1 MTEPSDSKQIKT
13 YSDIAFSSTTNF
25 SRKFNCIQISPTVSN
40 VLDIKNMSLPFNRK
54 KVISHVADKL
64 YTQNQDYKE
73 IFEEIYSQRKTVK
86 ETKVLLKTKPNFH
99 QDSLAFNYGSVKVD
113 YDDKAKKFPRL
124 FNDMEELYTVLNK
137 YDERL
142 VNLDSSKLTLSEHK
156 RHNVLRFNEITKEA
170 QEELNSRPTPQNYRS
185 MLLSEQKKLLEVL
198 EKEEQ
203 EKLRSRKTTTNQ
215 KFSNVKNDESGNL
228 EENYNIESTTPMV
241 LFKLPFIAN
250 KMMNATIMGKE
261 RKSKGK
267 NFSEMT
273 TTMGSNIR
281 SEEENQ
287 NNMQTMSS
295 TYKNKVK
302 LNAIVEEGGNFKKIN
317 MSAGEDEEEEVIYSQ
332 VKNEESK
339 NLFVDKRKQYSEKY
353 GNLLNRNH
361 DENIDEIIGKI
372 ISRQNHLNHRLEE
385 NEKKIGIS
393 SSNQKMLN
401 IFEGKRKS
409 IPIVF

>member
-1 MTEPSDSKQIKT
+1 MKN
-13 YSDIAFSSTTNF
+13 YSDIKFTATTNF
-25 SRKFNCIQISPTVSN
+25 ARKFNCIQISPTVSN

-73 IFEEIYSQRKTVK
+73 IFEKIYSQRKTVK
-86 ETKVLLKTKPNFH
+86 ETKLLLRTKPNFH
-99 QDSLAFNYGSVKVD
+99 QDSLASNYGSLKVD

-170 QEELNSRPTPQNYRS
+170 EEELNSRPVSLNYRS

-203 EKLRSRKTTTNQ
+203 EKLQRRKMSTNH
-215 KFSNVKNDESGNL
+215 KSSISKNDETINQEG
-228 EENYNIESTTPMV
+228 NYNSERRTSTMIM
-241 LFKLPFIAN
+241 FKLPFIAN
-250 KMMNATIMGKE
+250 KLMSSTIIGKD
-261 RKSKGK
+261 RKNKVK
-267 NFSEMT
+267 TLSEMT
-273 TTMGSNIR
+273 TTIGSNLR

-287 NNMQTMSS
+287 NNTQSLMNS

-317 MSAGEDEEEEVIYSQ
+317 MSATEDEEEEVIYSQ
-332 VKNEESK
+332 VKNEDSK
-339 NLFVDKRKQYSEKY
+339 NLFNDKRKQYSEKY
-353 GNLLNRNH
+353 GNLINRNP
-361 DENIDEIIGKI
+361 DENIDELIGKI
-372 ISRQNHLNHRLEE
+372 ISRQNYLNRSLEK
-385 NEKKIGIS
+385 NEKKIGS
-393 SSNQKMLN
+393 SSNKQVSN
-401 IFEGKRKS
+401 IFEGKKS
-409 IPIVF
+409 IPNV